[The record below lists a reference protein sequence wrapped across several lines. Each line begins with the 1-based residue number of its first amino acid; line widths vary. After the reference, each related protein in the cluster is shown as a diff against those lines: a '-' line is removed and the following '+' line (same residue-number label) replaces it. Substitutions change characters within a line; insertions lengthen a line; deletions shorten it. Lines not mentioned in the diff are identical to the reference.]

1 MNTHEIEALFK
12 KYWEG
17 TDQDKAEVAEYIRKS
32 ENFAMMRS
40 AEFVQ
45 VAQNWAERLGIKR
58 MTDEEAEAY
67 DAALDADTETCPCCG
82 QQLEN

>member
-1 MNTHEIEALFK
+1 MNTHEIEALFRK
-12 KYWEG
+12 FCEG
-17 TDQDKAEVAEYIRKS
+17 TEQDKAEVAEYIRKS

-40 AEFVQ
+40 AAFVQ

-58 MTDEEAEAY
+58 MTAEEAEAY
-67 DAALDADTETCPCCG
+67 DAALDADNEICPCCG

>member
-12 KYWEG
+12 KFCEG
-17 TDQDKAEVAEYIRKS
+17 TEQDKAEVAEYIRKS

-45 VAQNWAERLGIKR
+45 VAVSWAERLGIKKL
-58 MTDEEAEAY
+58 TDEEAEAY
-67 DAALDADTETCPCCG
+67 DLELVVEICPCCG
-82 QQLEN
+82 QEMEN